1 MEILK
6 LPVGIENFEDIRRS
20 GFYYMIKGSKGIRRK
35 QLHTKNPP
43 CAFPGMTD

>member
-20 GFYYMIKGSKGIRRK
+20 GFYYIDKTMLIEQTLNNWSKPVQGALER
-35 QLHTKNPP
+35 LL
-43 CAFPGMTD
+43 A

>member
-20 GFYYMIKGSKGIRRK
+20 GFYYIDKIIYKVYIVTI
-35 QLHTKNPP
+35 QQETLIIV
-43 CAFPGMTD
+43 